1 MKRILLVCTGNTCR
15 SPMAQ
20 AILTRLLQSSAT
32 GAEEYEVLSAGL
44 STIDGLSASPE
55 AVITMADA
63 GIDITHHKSRQ
74 LDANLILNAD
84 YILTMTGVQR
94 DYLQDKFSD
103 KVPVIHTIND
113 FASKGDK
120 DIIDPLGRGLEAYQE
135 CAAQLKELLP
145 QVINKL
151 QELEKFGQEKN
162 ELVIGGDHAGL
173 ELKKILIE
181 ALKADNYEIIDCGT
195 FSAESVDYPDFAE
208 KVATVVLRHKIKGI
222 IICGTGIGISI
233 AANKI
238 PGIRAALC
246 YNLETARLAREHNDA
261 NIIALGAR
269 MLDTQLAID
278 IVETFLT
285 TEFAAGRHQRRVDK
299 IIQMEKKCLEGDKP
313 GGLY

>member
-32 GAEEYEVLSAGL
+32 GAEEYEVLSTGL

-55 AVITMADA
+55 AVTTMADE
-63 GIDITHHKSRQ
+63 GMDLTYHKSRQ
-74 LDANLILNAD
+74 LHLDLILNAD
-84 YILTMTGVQR
+84 YILTMTCAQR
-94 DYLQDKFSD
+94 DYLQDRFPD
-103 KVPVIHTIND
+103 KAPVIYTINE
-113 FASKGDK
+113 FAGEDDK
-120 DIIDPLGRGLEAYQE
+120 DIIDPLGRGLGAYQE

-145 QVINKL
+145 RVLIKL
-151 QELEKFGQEKN
+151 QDLEKPGQEKQK
-162 ELVIGGDHAGL
+162 LVIGGDHAGL
-173 ELKKILIE
+173 ELKSILIKALE
-181 ALKADNYEIIDCGT
+181 AENYEILDCGT
-195 FSAESVDYPDFAE
+195 FSAESVDYPDIAA
-208 KVATVVLRHKIKGI
+208 KVAALVLKQKIIGI

-278 IVETFLT
+278 VVKTFLV
-285 TEFAAGRHQRRVDK
+285 TEFAAGRHQRRVEK
-299 IIQMEKKCLEGDKP
+299 IIQMEKNCLEGAKP